1 MQVRRTL
8 VPLVLKVLLDGVM
21 ALWQEAD
28 LPVTVVELVRH
39 LLPRIRLLMQWLSRG
54 RQDNLLMK
62 WLCLVSSKI
71 KRRIRLGVHGDSDEA
86 AEAGDRE
93 RAVDLPGAA
102 LLVRRVCRPR
112 ELISWV
118 AWS

>member
-39 LLPRIRLLMQWLSRG
+39 LLPRIRLLMQWL
-54 RQDNLLMK
+54 
-62 WLCLVSSKI
+62 CLVGGKI
-71 KRRIRLGVHGDSDEA
+71 KRRIRLSVHGDSDEA